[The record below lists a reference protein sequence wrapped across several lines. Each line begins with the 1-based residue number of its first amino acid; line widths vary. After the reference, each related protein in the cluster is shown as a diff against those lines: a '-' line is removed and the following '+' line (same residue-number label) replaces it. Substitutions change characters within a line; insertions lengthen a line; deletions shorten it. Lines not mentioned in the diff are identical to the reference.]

1 LTPIGGIVFTAPS
14 SLEGLRIMG
23 QNTSFQRPDGGSLGG
38 YLADAGAGAPG
49 VVVIQEWWGLN
60 DQIRGVAERFA
71 AAGFTALVPD
81 LYRGKSTVE
90 AAEAE
95 HLMGGLNFGDAAGQ
109 DIRGAVQHLKG
120 RCGKVGVT
128 GFCMGGALTLLA
140 AVNVPE
146 VDAAVVFYG
155 LPPLEHVDAAKIKA
169 PLAGHFATDDAF
181 FAIANV
187 DALEAKLRAAGATLE
202 FHRYRASHG
211 FANEMQTAER
221 RLLPALLYDPL
232 AARTAYDRTFRFF
245 GRTLG

>member
-1 LTPIGGIVFTAPS
+1 MAQYVA
-14 SLEGLRIMG
+14 M
-23 QNTSFQRPDGGSLGG
+23 PDGNGRH
-38 YLADAGAGAPG
+38 PG

-60 DQIRGVAERFA
+60 DQIKSIADRWAKEGFVAIA
-71 AAGFTALVPD
+71 PD
-81 LYRGKSTVE
+81 LYDGKVIPFGKADE
-90 AAEAE
+90 AA
-95 HLMGGLNFGDAAGQ
+95 AAMNALDFPKAVQ
-109 DIRGAVQHLKG
+109 TIIGAVSSLKDNP
-120 RCGKVGVT
+120 RCTGKISIT

-140 AVNVPE
+140 AINVPE

-155 LPPLEHVDAAKIKA
+155 LPPLEYVDAAKIKA

-187 DALEAKLRAAGATLE
+187 DVLEAKLRAAGATPE